1 MKNSTSTMQPV
12 YQKESMDLV
21 GGDRN
26 ILWRSSKPVTLDS
39 VQKAIEGNIKDL
51 KEIIDRQKDQV
62 YKMASSYE
70 YCRDHSIEISK
81 IKADVTE
88 REISLKA
95 YEHCLRIVKGEQRN

>member
-1 MKNSTSTMQPV
+1 MERSTSTMQPV
-12 YQKESMDLV
+12 YQKENMDLS

-26 ILWRSSKPVTLDS
+26 ITWRSSSPLTLEDI
-39 VQKAIEGNIKDL
+39 QKAIEGNIKDL
-51 KEIIDRQKDQV
+51 KEIIGRQKDQV
-62 YKMASSYE
+62 YKMASNYE

-81 IKADVTE
+81 IKADVAE